1 MGLRMHRAKSKD
13 SAKQQTAVLSDQECV
28 GDFIAMNSD
37 RNATSFFTTW
47 SLLHQ
52 SYALI
57 YKNLDQSMSKA
68 GISQAQASVLFV
80 LKSVGRPLP
89 LSRLARLLVQE
100 AQSVTSLVDRLE
112 DRRLVQRVPDTHDR
126 RVINVELTQE
136 GEALF
141 ERIYP
146 PAFDCIS
153 DIFSSLNSRELHGLT
168 ESLRKLRNR
177 GADVL
182 HVNRRPFDEAE
193 SEGLFEPKRQG
204 ACEPAANG

>member
-1 MGLRMHRAKSKD
+1 MTSERYPA
-13 SAKQQTAVLSDQECV
+13 SA
-28 GDFIAMNSD
+28 
-37 RNATSFFTTW
+37 FTTW

-52 SYALI
+52 AYSLI
-57 YKNLDQSMSKA
+57 YKNLDQAMTKA
-68 GISQAQASVLFV
+68 GISQAQASVLVV

-112 DRRLVQRVPDTHDR
+112 SRSLVRRVPDSRDR
-126 RVINVELTQE
+126 RVINVQLTPE

-141 ERIYP
+141 EQLYP
-146 PAFDCIS
+146 EARQGIA
-153 DIFSSLNSRELHGLT
+153 DIFSALNQRELHSLT

-182 HVNRRPFDEAE
+182 KLSRTAFDEVE
-193 SEGLFEPKRQG
+193 QDGRFEP
-204 ACEPAANG
+204 AEPAGH

>member
-1 MGLRMHRAKSKD
+1 MTSERYPG
-13 SAKQQTAVLSDQECV
+13 SA
-28 GDFIAMNSD
+28 
-37 RNATSFFTTW
+37 FTTW

-52 SYALI
+52 AYSLI
-57 YKNLDQSMSKA
+57 YKNLDQAMTKA
-68 GISQAQASVLFV
+68 GISQAQASVLVV

-112 DRRLVQRVPDTHDR
+112 GRGLVRRVPDSRDR
-126 RVINVELTQE
+126 RVINVQLTAE

-141 ERIYP
+141 EQLYP
-146 PAFDCIS
+146 EARQGIA
-153 DIFSSLNSRELHGLT
+153 DIFNALGQRELHTLT

-182 HVNRRPFDEAE
+182 KLSRTAFEEVEQ
-193 SEGLFEPKRQG
+193 EGKFEPP
-204 ACEPAANG
+204 EPAER

>member
-1 MGLRMHRAKSKD
+1 M
-13 SAKQQTAVLSDQECV
+13 T
-28 GDFIAMNSD
+28 SD
-37 RNATSFFTTW
+37 RSTASAFTTW

-52 SYALI
+52 AYSLI
-57 YKNLDQSMSKA
+57 YKNLDQAMTKA
-68 GISQAQASVLFV
+68 GISQAQASVLVV

-112 DRRLVQRVPDTHDR
+112 SRGLVRRVPDGRDR
-126 RVINVELTQE
+126 RVINVQLTPD

-141 ERIYP
+141 EQIYP
-146 PAFDCIS
+146 EARQGIS
-153 DIFSSLNSRELHGLT
+153 EIFATLNQRELHALT

-182 HVNRRPFDEAE
+182 KLNRSAFDEVE
-193 SEGLFEPKRQG
+193 RGGRFEPE
-204 ACEPAANG
+204 EPAEVEAAAKSG